1 MSLAR
6 DKDVAVS
13 PDLFSAGPGT
23 ALLVT
28 RNSRQ
33 QSWGKRWL
41 SRAGFD
47 VKGAVNVDDTL
58 RHLADMRPSVVIVD
72 ARMRDIT
79 GRSLYEL
86 VLEKRRN
93 NACVFVL
100 CKSAR
105 DRDDVARHEQA
116 EILRKPFDWRLISRR
131 VLRAAEM
138 HNMQQELLHARKAL
152 TAARMDAT
160 SAQRH
165 VLAMRGI
172 DTLTGLPGR
181 ERFISNIARLR
192 KGAAE
197 NSSPAVLVLGIDR
210 FDLINDTVGHAVGN
224 QVLHQFAERLHA
236 LLEKD
241 DLLSVS
247 DTTTLT
253 ATAGRV
259 AGVRFGLLLSITNVD
274 EIQRIANVIDS
285 CFERP
290 FESDGQSIYLSITMG
305 AACMNDDRAPA
316 CNLLG
321 LAEQALEEA
330 RADNVRLK
338 FFDPSSANQRAR
350 SLMIE
355 DMLHTALPRGQLNLA
370 YQPIMDFHGRSVV
383 AAEALLRW
391 SHPEIGEISPDEFMP
406 VAERT
411 DLVADINEFV
421 IEEVIRQAAEW
432 AETVDGPNRIAVNLS
447 YAQLMAGNIVEL
459 MQQSLARHSVTA
471 DQLQIEVRE
480 SDLLNRSEGVFDV
493 IHQLKGLGV
502 KLAIDQFGTGA
513 FSIALLEQLP
523 LDTVKIER
531 TRVNTPRRDRRSDAI
546 GSGIVAIARR
556 LDLSVTAVGI
566 ESDTQIQRLRNW
578 GCNEFQGNFFSPPVA
593 ASQLTAD
600 AIPGMKER
608 FRSAAALRST
618 GRNVFAPDMRHESR
632 PLTA

>member
-1 MSLAR
+1 MPLAR

-13 PDLFSAGPGT
+13 PDLYSAGLGT

-28 RNSRQ
+28 GSSRQ

-47 VKGAVNVDDTL
+47 VKGAANVDDTL

-72 ARMRDIT
+72 ARMRDVT
-79 GRSLYEL
+79 GRSLYQL

-93 NACVFVL
+93 DACVFVL

-105 DRDDVARHEQA
+105 DKDDVARHEHA

-131 VLRAAEM
+131 ILRAAEM
-138 HNMQQELLHARKAL
+138 HNMQQELLHAREAL
-152 TAARMDAT
+152 TAARLDAT

-172 DTLTGLPGR
+172 DTLTALPGR
-181 ERFISNIARLR
+181 ERFVSHIARLR
-192 KGAAE
+192 RSAE
-197 NSSPAVLVLGIDR
+197 GDSSPAVLVIGIDR
-210 FDLINDTVGHAVGN
+210 FDLINDAVGHAAGN
-224 QVLHQFAERLHA
+224 QVLHEFAERLHA

-247 DTTTLT
+247 DTSTLT

-259 AGVRFGLLLSITNVD
+259 AGVRFGLLLSVTNVD
-274 EIQRIANVIDS
+274 EIQRIAGAIDS

-290 FESDGQSIYLSITMG
+290 FDIDGQSIYLSITLG
-305 AACMNDDRAPA
+305 AACMIDDRAPA

-330 RADNVRLK
+330 RADNIGLK

-350 SLMIE
+350 SLMLE
-355 DMLHTALPRGQLNLA
+355 DMMHTALPRGQLNLL
-370 YQPIMDFHGRSVV
+370 YQPIMDFHGRSVI

-391 SHPEIGEISPDEFMP
+391 SHPEVGEISPDEFMSI
-406 VAERT
+406 AERS
-411 DLVADINEFV
+411 DLIANINEFV
-421 IEEVIRQAAEW
+421 IEEAIRQAAEW
-432 AETVDGPNRIAVNLS
+432 AETKHGPRRIALNLS
-447 YAQLMAGNIVEL
+447 YAQLMAGNVVEL
-459 MQQSLARHSVTA
+459 MQEALTRHSVSA
-471 DQLQIEVRE
+471 DQLQLEVRE
-480 SDLLNRSEGVFDV
+480 SDLLNRSEGVFDM

-502 KLAIDQFGTGA
+502 RLAIDQFGTGA
-513 FSIALLEQLP
+513 FSIALLEELP

-531 TRVNTPRRDRRSDAI
+531 ARVNAPRHDRRSDAI
-546 GSGIVAIARR
+546 GAGIVAIARR

-566 ESDTQIQRLRNW
+566 ESDSQIHRLRNW

-593 ASQLTAD
+593 AQQLSAD
-600 AIPGMKER
+600 TIPGIIER
-608 FRSAAALRST
+608 FRSTAALRAT
-618 GRNVFAPDMRHESR
+618 GFDVLGSDMRPKSR